1 MAVTHWN
8 PLTEFMGLGEAMDR
22 LFSEGNVRPNGANG
36 RTARRTYDLY
46 ETADGL
52 TFRFAVPGVRPED
65 VEVTVVQNTLSIKGS
80 YPQPGEEQKDWI
92 WHSRG
97 LAQGGEFQYA
107 FRLPSAVNADH
118 AEATFENGVL
128 TLHLP
133 KAEAAK
139 PRRIE
144 ISAASRN

>member
-1 MAVTHWN
+1 MAVTLWN
-8 PLTEFMGLGEAMDR
+8 PLTDFMGLGETMDR
-22 LFSEGNVRPNGANG
+22 LFSEGMIRSNGANG
-36 RTARRTYDLY
+36 RMARRNYDLY

-52 TFRFAVPGVRPED
+52 TFRFAVPGIRPED
-65 VEVTVVQNTLSIKGS
+65 VEVSVVQNTISVKGS
-80 YPQPGEEQKDWI
+80 YPQPGEEQKDWT
-92 WHSRG
+92 WHVRG
-97 LAQGGEFQYA
+97 LPQGGEFHYA
-107 FRLPSAVNADH
+107 FRLPAAVNADH

-128 TLHLP
+128 TLRLP